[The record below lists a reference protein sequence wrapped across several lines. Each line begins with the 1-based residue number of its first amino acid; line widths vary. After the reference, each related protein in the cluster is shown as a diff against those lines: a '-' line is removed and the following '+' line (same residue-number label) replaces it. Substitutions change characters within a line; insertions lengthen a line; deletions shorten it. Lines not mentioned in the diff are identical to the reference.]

1 MTALRMVRLAVAAA
15 TALGWFGMVP
25 AGAQAPRPQA
35 PPAAAQPSPPPANP
49 SNDVFGE
56 EVTLP
61 GTPIVYI
68 AGSGLWESA
77 FKTIVGALNTLNTAS
92 DKQGIKSSGPP
103 MTIYTATDDS
113 GFQFQTALPVTE
125 VPTLPA
131 GSELK
136 TGKAPAGKALKFVH
150 RGSYDAMDTTYD
162 AITNY
167 LDEKQL
173 DAKDLFIEQFAKD
186 PATTPEDDLVVEIF
200 VPLK

>member
-1 MTALRMVRLAVAAA
+1 MMALRMVRLAVAAA
-15 TALGWFGMVP
+15 TALGWFAMVP
-25 AGAQAPRPQA
+25 AGAQAPAAGPQA
-35 PPAAAQPSPPPANP
+35 PPAAAQPSPPPV
-49 SNDVFGE
+49 NDVFGE

-68 AGSGLWESA
+68 SGSGLWENA
-77 FKTIVGALNTLNTAS
+77 FKTIVDALKTLNAAA
-92 DKQGIKSSGPP
+92 DKQGIKSPGPP
-103 MTIYTATDDS
+103 MTIYTATDDT

-125 VPTLPA
+125 LPTLPA
-131 GSELK
+131 GTELK

-173 DAKDLFIEQFAKD
+173 DAKDLFIEQFVKD